1 MCEFKRIVCPT
12 DFSEG
17 AALAVS
23 QASELAQQSVQKVRR
38 RWLRF
43 VPHFY
48 RQPFSQS
55 LRTLGRVVEHL
66 GAMRGL

>member
-1 MCEFKRIVCPT
+1 MFEFKRIVCPA

-38 RWLRF
+38 VGSDSCLTF
-43 VPHFY
+43 TANDSPS
-48 RQPFSQS
+48 P
-55 LRTLGRVVEHL
+55 
-66 GAMRGL
+66 